1 MEELVEVPDGVLAE
15 GGGAVGEEDKGA
27 AAELEA
33 VGEDAADALAYELRA
48 VDGAVPAVGEA
59 VFVSESGFLVS
70 SSEDGVASEG
80 RTRPG

>member
-15 GGGAVGEEDKGA
+15 GGGAVGEEDEGA

-33 VGEDAADALAYELRA
+33 VGEDAADALADELRA

-59 VFVSESGFLVS
+59 VFVSESVLLVS
-70 SSEDGVASEG
+70 S
-80 RTRPG
+80 TRARME